1 MLTID
6 QISGYFPGPLQ
17 QRNPRGLLVE
27 YLQYELLAD
36 YGYIEKI
43 LGMKRTEFLRRFNK
57 RVEELDLNFLARDVE
72 PFLFTPEQQERV
84 LTFREYWNKIGNG

>member
-6 QISGYFPGPLQ
+6 QISGYFPVPLQ

-27 YLQYELLAD
+27 YIQYELL
-36 YGYIEKI
+36 
-43 LGMKRTEFLRRFNK
+43 EFLRRFNK

-84 LTFREYWNKIGNG
+84 LTFRDYWNKIGNG